1 MLGKEG
7 LLGSGWR
14 CGAGDCRARVVSQ
27 LRFEVEFM
35 DLALENAQLINGLIF
50 FSLIHSP
57 THSFMPCFLSI
68 YYMPVTVLDAAVSL
82 VSRQA
87 PPLRSSQPSRKL
99 VH

>member
-27 LRFEVEFM
+27 LRSEVEFM

-50 FSLIHSP
+50 LF
-57 THSFMPCFLSI
+57 THSFTHSFIHAMFLQYLLYASRCARCCCFI
-68 YYMPVTVLDAAVSL
+68 GE
-82 VSRQA
+82 
-87 PPLRSSQPSRKL
+87 
-99 VH
+99 